1 MSNSGKIDVAY
12 VAQLARLELTDE
24 EKARLEGQLGS
35 ILAYVDQLR
44 KLSVDN
50 IEPTAHA
57 IPQVNVFRKDL
68 PHAEAGEASKGLT
81 VEEALKNAPQRM
93 NDLFVV
99 PKVVED

>member
-44 KLSVDN
+44 KLNV
-50 IEPTAHA
+50 EA
-57 IPQVNVFRKDL
+57 IQEQ
-68 PHAEAGEASKGLT
+68 A
-81 VEEALKNAPQRM
+81 
-93 NDLFVV
+93 
-99 PKVVED
+99 

>member
-1 MSNSGKIDVAY
+1 MSTSGNKIDVAY

-24 EKARLEGQLGS
+24 EKARLAGQLES
-35 ILAYVDQLR
+35 VLEYVDQLR
-44 KLSVDN
+44 KLNVEA

-57 IPQVNVFRKDL
+57 IPQVNVFRKDESRPGMTL
-68 PHAEAGEASKGLT
+68 DQ
-81 VEEALKNAPQRM
+81 ALKNAPQRM